1 MSRLRAAIER
11 ARDQF
16 LFYEQSHRTK
26 LTKGPPLTPEQR
38 DDTLKKAEVNKE
50 LAIEMQAALDDEP
63 FDVLALEK
71 VQDYR
76 FGSLVKGQHYSF
88 ARGLT
93 INPTH
98 LPAALDAMLNDGF
111 ELVCM
116 FGDPQSDKMGLI
128 FRHTGP
134 DPRVQGLLEANN
146 REVERRRSAERL
158 MREFVERVDRGEV
171 RSKRTYAA
179 FKEHLE
185 RHGN

>member
-1 MSRLRAAIER
+1 MSKLRAAVER

-16 LFYEQSHRTK
+16 LFYEKSHRAKT
-26 LTKGPPLTPEQR
+26 LPPAPPMTPQARE
-38 DDTLKKAEVNKE
+38 DTLAKADVNKE
-50 LAIEMQAALDDEP
+50 LAVEMQAALDDEP

-76 FGSLVKGQHYSF
+76 FGSLVKGQHYAF

-98 LPAALDAMLNDGF
+98 LPAALDAMKQDGF

-128 FRHTGP
+128 FRMVGP
-134 DPRVQGLLEANN
+134 DPRVQGLLEANTALVLKN
-146 REVERRRSAERL
+146 REYRAA
-158 MREFVERVDRGEV
+158 MQEFVDRVDAGEV
-171 RSKRTYAA
+171 RSKRTYAK
-179 FKEHLE
+179 FKELLN
-185 RHGN
+185 GK

>member
-1 MSRLRAAIER
+1 MTKLRAAVER

-16 LFYEQSHRTK
+16 LFYAKSHRGKYAPGMPPMTPQVRTDTEAK
-26 LTKGPPLTPEQR
+26 ALTNEK
-38 DDTLKKAEVNKE
+38 

-76 FGSLVKGQHYSF
+76 FGSLVKGQHYAF

-98 LPAALDAMLNDGF
+98 LPAALDAMKQDGF

-116 FGDPQSDKMGLI
+116 FGDPQSNKMGLI
-128 FRHTGP
+128 FRMVGP
-134 DPRVQGLLEANN
+134 DPRVQGLLEANTKLVLEK
-146 REVERRRSAERL
+146 RELQEKYNELKWR
-158 MREFVERVDRGEV
+158 MDG
-171 RSKRTYAA
+171 
-179 FKEHLE
+179 LE
-185 RHGN
+185 K

>member
-1 MSRLRAAIER
+1 MSRLRAAVER

-16 LFYEQSHRTK
+16 LFYAKQHRGK
-26 LTKGPPLTPEQR
+26 YAPGMPPMLPADEAKTRE
-38 DDTLKKAEVNKE
+38 KALVNEE
-50 LAIEMQAALDDEP
+50 LASEMQAALDDEP

-76 FGSLVKGQHYSF
+76 FGSLVKGQHYAF

-98 LPAALDAMLNDGF
+98 LPAALDAMKQDGF

-128 FRHTGP
+128 FRMTGP
-134 DPRVQGLLEANN
+134 DPRVQGLLEANTALVLKN
-146 REVERRRSAERL
+146 REYRAA
-158 MREFVERVDRGEV
+158 MQEFVDRVDAGEV
-171 RSKRTYAA
+171 RSKRTYAK
-179 FKEHLE
+179 FKELLN
-185 RHGN
+185 GK

>member
-1 MSRLRAAIER
+1 MSLRAAVEK
-11 ARDQF
+11 AKAQF
-16 LFYEQSHRTK
+16 LFYAQQHRAK
-26 LTKGPPLTPEQR
+26 YGPGMPPMLPADEAKTRE
-38 DDTLKKAEVNKE
+38 KALVNEE
-50 LAIEMQAALDDEP
+50 LAAEMQQALDAEP

-76 FGSLVKGQHYSF
+76 FGTLTKGTHYSF

-128 FRHTGP
+128 FRHIGP
-134 DPRVQGLLEANN
+134 DPRVQGLLEANTALVLKN
-146 REVERRRSAERL
+146 RELKSG
-158 MREFVERVDRGEV
+158 MQEFVDRVDRGEV
-171 RSKRTYAA
+171 RSKRTYAK
-179 FKEHLE
+179 FKELL
-185 RHGN
+185 GGK